1 MHKDEPTLWPSQ
13 ADPHKLRAQIGNGRA
28 TADYRKDQL
37 IFEQG
42 HVADTVFFIQQGRVK
57 R

>member
-13 ADPHKLRAQIGNGRA
+13 ADPHKLLAQIGNGRA
-28 TADYRKDQL
+28 TADYRKDQF